1 MDFFMVFKEFKETTF
16 SENVVNM
23 QTFKLF
29 HSKTNSVVRSSSQ
42 QDTFI
47 FDIV

>member
-1 MDFFMVFKEFKETTF
+1 MDFFMVFKEFKETMF

-29 HSKTNSVVRSSSQ
+29 HLKTNSVVRRL
-42 QDTFI
+42 T
-47 FDIV
+47 